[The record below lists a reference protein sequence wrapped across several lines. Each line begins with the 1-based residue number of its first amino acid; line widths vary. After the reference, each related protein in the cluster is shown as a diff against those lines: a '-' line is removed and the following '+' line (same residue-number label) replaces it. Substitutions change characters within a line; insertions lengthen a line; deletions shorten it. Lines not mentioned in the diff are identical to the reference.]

1 MLVISCKH
9 EWHSALHKPHEA
21 VQAGMQTAEVRGELD
36 HPGLL
41 DLPFSSLCPDRPTWS
56 LLICLTV
63 GETCPPLPKVGQHVL
78 GNGSSLELHSECS
91 NIPDKGV
98 LPGPLLQAPA
108 KTKTATF
115 QSYKNHH
122 LFIYMCS
129 PSHSEGKL
137 SSEF

>member
-9 EWHSALHKPHEA
+9 KWHSALHKPHKA
-21 VQAGMQTAEVRGELD
+21 VRAGMQTAEVRGELD

-41 DLPFSSLCPDRPTWS
+41 DLPFSFLRPDRPTWS

-63 GETCPPLPKVGQHVL
+63 GDTHRPLPKAGQHVL

-91 NIPDKGV
+91 NVPDIGV
-98 LPGPLLQAPA
+98 LLGPLLQATA
-108 KTKTATF
+108 KTKTAAF

-122 LFIYMCS
+122 LFIYMCA
-129 PSHSEGKL
+129 PSHSERKL
-137 SSEF
+137 SSGF